1 MANFVRRNKMYKKTY
16 QPKPMTDEE
25 IRKWADAFTA
35 HLIGVEKEMVRSEFI
50 RLSRERRSR
59 QNEKRF

>member
-1 MANFVRRNKMYKKTY
+1 MYKKTY

-25 IRKWADAFTA
+25 IQRWANAFTA
-35 HLIGVEKEMVRSEFI
+35 HLIGTEKEMVKSEFI
-50 RLSRERRSR
+50 RLARERRSR

>member
-1 MANFVRRNKMYKKTY
+1 MYKKPY

-25 IRKWADAFTA
+25 IQKWADAFTA
-35 HLIGVEKEMVRSEFI
+35 HLVGVEKEMVRSEFI